1 LLEVTGLRAGYGTGP
16 DVLQDAALD
25 VGDGEMVA
33 LIGLNGAGKST
44 MVRTIAGL
52 LPVRAGQLRFQDQDV
67 SKLSTDARA
76 RLGILLVPEGRE
88 LCATMSVEENLAL
101 GTVPL
106 SRSERRTEGKRNL
119 DLVHELFPILHEKR
133 KQSAG
138 SLSGG
143 QQQMVAIARALM
155 GSPRLLILDEPS
167 LGLAP
172 LLVREIFESVK
183 RLNEQGLSVLVVEQ
197 NAAIAIKYSDRAYHL
212 ELGEVSPTDASGEQR
227 SLMTNVVESSGAPV
241 ITEALTLPAYRS
253 LGRSRAGEPDPEAA
267 ADRTSR

>member
-1 LLEVTGLRAGYGTGP
+1 MLEATGLRAGYRGGP
-16 DVLQDAALD
+16 DVLHDASLS

-33 LIGLNGAGKST
+33 MIGLNGAGKST
-44 MVRTIAGL
+44 TVRTIAGL
-52 LPVRAGQLRFQDQDV
+52 LPARAGAIEFDGHDV
-67 SKLSTDARA
+67 TRLAPDARA

-88 LCATMSVEENLAL
+88 LCAPLTVQENLAL

-106 SRSERRTEGKRNL
+106 GRSERRRKGVENL
-119 DLVHELFPILHEKR
+119 ALVHELFPVLAEKR
-133 KQSAG
+133 RQSAG

-172 LLVREIFESVK
+172 LLVREIFESIK
-183 RLNEQGLSVLVVEQ
+183 RLNDTGLSVLVVEQ

-212 ELGEVSPTDASGEQR
+212 QLGQTSITDATGERR
-227 SLMTNVVESSGAPV
+227 SLLTNVVETSGAPV
-241 ITEALTLPAYRS
+241 VTEALTLPAYAR
-253 LGRSRAGEPDPEAA
+253 LGRRAATTRGRSGE
-267 ADRTSR
+267 

>member
-1 LLEVTGLRAGYGTGP
+1 LLEASGLRAGYGSGP
-16 DVLQDAALD
+16 DVLLDAALE

-44 MVRTIAGL
+44 IVRTIAGL
-52 LPVRAGQLRFQDQDV
+52 LPVRAGTLRFEGQDV
-67 SKLSTDARA
+67 SRLTTDARA
-76 RLGILLVPEGRE
+76 RLGVLLVPEGRE
-88 LCATMSVEENLAL
+88 LCATMSVEENVSL

-106 SRSERRTEGKRNL
+106 SRTERRTKAKQNL
-119 DLVHELFPILHEKR
+119 ELVHELFPILHEKR

-212 ELGEVSPTDASGEQR
+212 ELGRVTPTDASGEQR
-227 SLMTNVVESSGAPV
+227 SLMTNVVEAGGEPV
-241 ITEALTLPAYRS
+241 VTEALKLPAYRS
-253 LGRSRAGEPDPEAA
+253 LGRTQGIESGTHAV
-267 ADRTSR
+267 ADEVPK

>member
-1 LLEVTGLRAGYGTGP
+1 MLL
-16 DVLQDAALD
+16 DVSLS

-52 LPVRAGQLRFQDQDV
+52 LPTRAGRLEFDGVDV
-67 SKLSTDARA
+67 TGLSTDARA

-88 LCATMSVEENLAL
+88 LCASLTVEENLAL

-106 SRSERRTEGKRNL
+106 GRSERRRKGAENL
-119 DLVHELFPILHEKR
+119 ALVHELFPILAEKR
-133 KQSAG
+133 GQAAG

-172 LLVREIFESVK
+172 LLVREIFEAIK
-183 RLNEQGLSVLVVEQ
+183 RLNDTGLSVLVVEQ
-197 NAAIAIKYSDRAYHL
+197 NAAIAIRFTDRAYHL
-212 ELGEVSPTDASGEQR
+212 QLGETSVTDASVEQR
-227 SLMTNVVESSGAPV
+227 SLLTNVVEGGREPV
-241 ITEALTLPAYRS
+241 VTEAIVLPAYAT
-253 LGRSRAGEPDPEAA
+253 LGRGAHTAGESGAQ
-267 ADRTSR
+267 R

>member
-1 LLEVTGLRAGYGTGP
+1 MLEATGLRAGYGTGP
-16 DVLQDAALD
+16 DVLRDAALE

-52 LPVRAGQLRFQDQDV
+52 LPVRSGALRFQDQDV
-67 SKLSTDARA
+67 SKLSADARA

-106 SRSERRTEGKRNL
+106 GRSERRTKARQNL

-227 SLMTNVVESSGAPV
+227 SLMTNVVESSGEPV
-241 ITEALTLPAYRS
+241 VTEALSLPAYRS
-253 LGRSRAGEPDPEAA
+253 LGRTRAAQPASEATADGASR
-267 ADRTSR
+267 

>member
-1 LLEVTGLRAGYGTGP
+1 MLEATGLRAGYGGGP
-16 DVLQDAALD
+16 DVLLDAELE

-52 LPVRAGQLRFQDQDV
+52 LPVRAGTLRFDGQDV
-67 SKLSTDARA
+67 TKLSTDARA

-106 SRSERRTEGKRNL
+106 SRAERRTKSKQNL
-119 DLVHELFPILHEKR
+119 DLVHELFPILHDKR
-133 KQSAG
+133 KQNAG

-172 LLVREIFESVK
+172 LLVREIFDSVK
-183 RLNEQGLSVLVVEQ
+183 QLNSQGLSVLVVEQ
-197 NAAIAIKYSDRAYHL
+197 NAALAIKYSDRAYHL

-227 SLMTNVVESSGAPV
+227 SLMTNVVETGDGTV
-241 ITEALTLPAYRS
+241 VTEALRLPDYRS
-253 LGRSRAGEPDPEAA
+253 LGRKQADAPRARVTEEAA
-267 ADRTSR
+267 K